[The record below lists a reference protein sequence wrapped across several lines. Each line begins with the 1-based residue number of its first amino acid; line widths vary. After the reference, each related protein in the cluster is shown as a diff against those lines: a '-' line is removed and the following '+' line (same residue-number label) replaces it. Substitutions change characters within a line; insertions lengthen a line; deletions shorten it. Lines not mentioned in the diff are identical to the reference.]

1 MAAEPPA
8 SASGRPPGP
17 RVVQRLPPAVEREP
31 RASRR
36 GRLGL
41 ALIALGLAGILWGV
55 FHVLGAIGGYEERDF
70 AHRKTDHQVRTV
82 VHQTFGGA
90 LVRALLGL
98 TLVVV
103 GGRLRREP

>member
-1 MAAEPPA
+1 VVQTLPPA
-8 SASGRPPGP
+8 TGNEPRPGP
-17 RVVQRLPPAVEREP
+17 R
-31 RASRR
+31 S
-36 GRLGL
+36 RLGL

-55 FHVLGAIGGYEERDF
+55 FHVLGAIGGYEQRDF

-90 LVRALLGL
+90 LVRALAGL

-103 GGRLRREP
+103 GGRLRRQP